1 MYAEDKSI
9 EAENFMFTRC
19 DKCKKLSQNEKKY
32 RDWVMK
38 QTVKTCKS
46 AQNFLRRLFAV
57 TINRKNKDVS

>member
-1 MYAEDKSI
+1 
-9 EAENFMFTRC
+9 
-19 DKCKKLSQNEKKY
+19 
-32 RDWVMK
+32 MK